1 METATET
8 PAAEPA
14 SPDDRAKA
22 TEEAMKI
29 VNAPVEKKP
38 TVPDLLRANR
48 DLFHEKGLDG
58 LWAQLDDAS
67 GNEASKPQEPPAE
80 GAATSTQPASDA
92 SVPL

>member
-1 METATET
+1 METAAEET
-8 PAAEPA
+8 PTA
-14 SPDDRAKA
+14 DDRAKA

-48 DLFHEKGLDG
+48 ELFHEKGLDG
-58 LWAQLDDAS
+58 LWMQLDDAS
-67 GNEASKPQEPPAE
+67 GNEASKPEAPPE
-80 GAATSTQPASDA
+80 GTSSQPASDA